1 MSSYLS
7 LSSVS
12 PSKLKTVVERLCC
25 TNFKCVTVCSVKST
39 RIETPFAFACQR
51 DRNRWFRIV
60 PSTKRKPVVGWE
72 VGTTDDENAF
82 LLCCAIEKKKK
93 NNIYFL
99 RFFFGCLLLLLYL
112 FIIVLYYY
120 CFLFCFLSSSRS
132 RRRSSNTASGTELQ

>member
-12 PSKLKTVVERLCC
+12 PSKLKTIVERLCC

-93 NNIYFL
+93 NNI
-99 RFFFGCLLLLLYL
+99 FFVFFSVVCCCCYIYLLLFYIIIASCFVFFLLR
-112 FIIVLYYY
+112 VLAEEVVILLRGQN
-120 CFLFCFLSSSRS
+120 C
-132 RRRSSNTASGTELQ
+132 NE

>member
-82 LLCCAIEKKKK
+82 LLCAIEKKKK
-93 NNIYFL
+93 NI
-99 RFFFGCLLLLLYL
+99 FFVFFSVVVVVVIFIIVLLLLLVVFFL
-112 FIIVLYYY
+112 LRVLAEEVVILLRGQN
-120 CFLFCFLSSSRS
+120 C
-132 RRRSSNTASGTELQ
+132 NE

>member
-93 NNIYFL
+93 NI
-99 RFFFGCLLLLLYL
+99 FFVF
-112 FIIVLYYY
+112 FSVVVVVVVIYY
-120 CFLFCFLSSSRS
+120 CFIIASCCFLSSSRS

>member
-93 NNIYFL
+93 NNI
-99 RFFFGCLLLLLYL
+99 FFVF
-112 FIIVLYYY
+112 FSVVVVVIYY
-120 CFLFCFLSSSRS
+120 CFIIASCCFLSSSRS

>member
-72 VGTTDDENAF
+72 VGTTDDNDENAF
-82 LLCCAIEKKKK
+82 LLCAIEKKKK
-93 NNIYFL
+93 NI
-99 RFFFGCLLLLLYL
+99 FFVFFSVVVVVIFIIVLLLLLVV
-112 FIIVLYYY
+112 F
-120 CFLFCFLSSSRS
+120 FLPRS
-132 RRRSSNTASGTELQ
+132 RRRSSNTAPGTELQ